1 MSALSLNDTYDYTH
15 LNDMNECNSIS
26 EQLYRK
32 KKDNLE
38 INKIQ
43 ERVNLIKETI
53 DKKDNLEIERKDKEE
68 KKSMETKKMFGNLEF
83 GPVKAN
89 YRLSHLGI
97 ALQNAAGEIVSYD
110 KQKNEIVNVDFI
122 DIDAKGMIYAM
133 PCAIKDVHVGDVIL
147 HTNGHAVF
155 VTSVD
160 NGIHVVDVAAG
171 EKKEILPT
179 KSIFGFDFVTK
190 IVTLIDFSGM
200 NASAEQP
207 FGNLLPLMLLGK
219 NSDNM
224 KEMLPMMM
232 LMGGVNGANTNAFNF
247 DMNNPL
253 MLMALMGGSK
263 DNDFFSMMLMMGM
276 MNQPKINTSLP
287 SPSQNLP
294 TSSQE

>member
-38 INKIQ
+38 INRIQ

-68 KKSMETKKMFGNLEF
+68 NKFMETKKMFGNLEF
-83 GPVKAN
+83 GPVN
-89 YRLSHLGI
+89 SYHLSHLGI
-97 ALQNAAGEIVSYD
+97 ALKNASGDIVSYD
-110 KQKNEIVNVDFI
+110 KEKNEIVNVDLI
-122 DIDAKGMIYAM
+122 DFDAKGMIYAM
-133 PCAIKDVHVGDVIL
+133 PCAIKDVHVGDVIR
-147 HTNGHAVF
+147 HTNGNAVF

-179 KSIFGFDFVTK
+179 KSMFGFDFVTK
-190 IVTLIDFSGM
+190 IVTLIDFSGA
-200 NASAEQP
+200 NASADQP
-207 FGNLLPLMLLGK
+207 FGNLLPLMLFGE
-219 NSDNM
+219 NSGNM

-232 LMGGVNGANTNAFNF
+232 LMGGMNSASENAFSF

-263 DNDFFSMMLMMGM
+263 DNDFFPMMLMAGM
-276 MNQPKINTSLP
+276 MNQPKTNAPLT
-287 SPSQNLP
+287 
-294 TSSQE
+294 TSSQK

>member
-38 INKIQ
+38 INRIQ
-43 ERVNLIKETI
+43 EKVNLIKEVI
-53 DKKDNLEIERKDKEE
+53 DKDDRRVKRKDKEE
-68 KKSMETKKMFGNLEF
+68 KKFMETKKMFGNLEF
-83 GPVKAN
+83 GPVN
-89 YRLSHLGI
+89 SYHLSHLGI
-97 ALQNAAGEIVSYD
+97 ALKNAAGDIVSYD
-110 KQKNEIVNVDFI
+110 KEKNEIVNVDLI
-122 DIDAKGMIYAM
+122 DFDAKGMIYAM
-133 PCAIKDVHVGDVIL
+133 PCAIKDVHVGDVIR
-147 HTNGHAVF
+147 HTNGNAVF
-155 VTSVD
+155 VISVD

-179 KSIFGFDFVTK
+179 KSMFGFDFVTK
-190 IVTLIDFSGM
+190 IVTLIDFSSM

-207 FGNLLPLMLLGK
+207 FGNLLPLMFLGE
-219 NSDNM
+219 NSGNM

-232 LMGGVNGANTNAFNF
+232 LMGGMNGTSANAFSF

-253 MLMALMGGSK
+253 MLMALIGGSK
-263 DNDFFSMMLMMGM
+263 DNDFFPMMLMAGM
-276 MNQPKINTSLP
+276 MNQPKTNAPLT
-287 SPSQNLP
+287 